1 MTRNQEEGL
10 KHLDIIKVLISKIR
24 SQKME
29 IEALKYQAQGDGAIR
44 YDKERV
50 QTSPQN
56 YMEIAMADAI
66 DIEYEIEEEEA
77 QLDSLKTEAYSLI
90 RKMDIE
96 DERTFIINYYIN
108 DIHMNDLI
116 NTMHR
121 SERALYYLRENA
133 LEHYGEQLLN
143 VCSPI
148 QFNAEE

>member
-1 MTRNQEEGL
+1 MTKNQQEGL
-10 KHLDIIKVLISKIR
+10 NHLQVIKSLTDKIK

-56 YMEIAMADAI
+56 YMEIAMAAAL

-77 QLDSLKTEAYSLI
+77 QLDSLKCDAYSYI
-90 RKMDIE
+90 KRIKDE

-108 DIHMNDLI
+108 DLHINELI
-116 NTMHR
+116 PIMHR
-121 SERALYYLRENA
+121 SERALYYLRESA
-133 LEHYGEQLLN
+133 LEHYGEELLK

-148 QFNAEE
+148 Q